1 MRYYRPVSGLRER
14 KKLATRAALGAAARS
29 LAVEVGTENVRVAD
43 IADRAGVAPRTYNG
57 YFGSREEAI
66 CALYA
71 DRAERIADA
80 LRARPADEP
89 LLAAITAAITAEFLG
104 PDPDRAALR
113 LITRDPALRGEF
125 LKDLGT
131 LEAPL
136 AAAIQDRL
144 AQPFAAKAIAAAT
157 VAATR
162 VALTHWLD
170 SADGKSFAHHAAQA
184 LQSIA
189 NLS

>member
-1 MRYYRPVSGLRER
+1 MSGLRER

-71 DRAERIADA
+71 DRAGRIADA
-80 LRARPADEP
+80 LRARPADQP

-113 LITRDPALRGEF
+113 LITRDPALRGEY
-125 LKDLGT
+125 LKDLST

-144 AQPFAAKAIAAAT
+144 PDPLTASAIAAAT
-157 VAATR
+157 VAVTR

-170 SADGKSFAHHAAQA
+170 SPDDKPFPHHATQA
-184 LQSIA
+184 LEA
-189 NLS
+189 LTNLT